1 MESRPLREQTGLSED
16 ELARRIVETAQR
28 QAREQRLRS
37 MTPWERALLI
47 GLKRMT
53 YWITKHWVALFN
65 VMLALY
71 LGLAFLAPVL
81 AKAGHFS
88 AAHTLYRLYSFVCH
102 EYPFRSWFLFGEHS
116 HYPLQAPI
124 SIEDMNRSRQ
134 FIGGEQWGYKVA
146 LCQRDVAIY
155 GSMLVGGMLYSLA
168 RRRWRIRPLPFGLV
182 LGFGV
187 LPIALDGGLQWLS
200 YLVWTLF
207 PQWLAV
213 PHETSA
219 FLRTLTGALF
229 GLSLIGF
236 AYPQVD
242 QEFFRETETLLAQQL
257 QQVAEAVEG
266 PADSLSIEELS

>member
-1 MESRPLREQTGLSED
+1 
-16 ELARRIVETAQR
+16 
-28 QAREQRLRS
+28 
-37 MTPWERALLI
+37 
-47 GLKRMT
+47 
-53 YWITKHWVALFN
+53 
-65 VMLALY
+65 MLALY

-81 AKAGHFS
+81 AKTGHLS

-116 HYPLQAPI
+116 HYPLQTPL

-134 FIGGEQWGYKVA
+134 FIGGKQWGYKVA

-155 GSMLVGGMLYSLA
+155 GSMLIGGMLYSVV
-168 RRRWRIRPLPFGLV
+168 RRKWRLRPLPFSLV
-182 LGFGV
+182 LGCGV

-200 YLVWTLF
+200 YLAWAIF
-207 PQWLAV
+207 PQWV
-213 PHETSA
+213 NTPHETTA

-242 QEFFRETETLLAQQL
+242 EEFFRETETLLAWQL
-257 QQVAEAVEG
+257 RQAANAAG
-266 PADSLSIEELS
+266 SPADAKPLEELL